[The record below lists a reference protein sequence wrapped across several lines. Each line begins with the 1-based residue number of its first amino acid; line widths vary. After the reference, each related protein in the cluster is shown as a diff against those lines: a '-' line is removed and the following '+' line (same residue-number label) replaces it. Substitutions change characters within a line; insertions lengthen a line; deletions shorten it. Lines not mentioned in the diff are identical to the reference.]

1 MKTEIEILGFEIEVK
16 EEDGKVIL
24 QVEKGDEVIEEITL
38 DPSEYEDSEGEDVKD
53 FDSFEGEGEE
63 LPEEDM
69 DDEEDMDGDDDEMG
83 EDDMDD
89 DEDESEATLE
99 SFDKFIKKSSKKKR
113 K

>member
-1 MKTEIEILGFEIEVK
+1 MKTEIEILGFGIEVK

-38 DPSEYEDSEGEDVKD
+38 DPSEYEDSEGEDVRD

-63 LPEEDM
+63 LPEDDDMDDEDM
-69 DDEEDMDGDDDEMG
+69 DDDMEDDD
-83 EDDMDD
+83 DDMDD
-89 DEDESEATLE
+89 EDDESEATLE
-99 SFDKFIKKSSKKKR
+99 SFDKFIKKSSKKR

>member
-38 DPSEYEDSEGEDVKD
+38 DPSEYEDSEGDVKD
-53 FDSFEGEGEE
+53 FDEFEGEEGEEGEE
-63 LPEEDM
+63 LPDSDEDL
-69 DDEEDMDGDDDEMG
+69 
-83 EDDMDD
+83 D
-89 DEDESEATLE
+89 DEDLDEDSDEDDEPTLE
-99 SFDKFIKKSSKKKR
+99 SFDKFIGKSKKKR